1 MLDLA
6 NKAKAA
12 VFILLAC
19 AALTFTAT
27 DASARRYAAIIVD
40 AETGRVLHK
49 SSADVRNH
57 PASLTKIMTLYLA
70 FEELEKGTLTLN
82 QRLPVSRKAQR
93 QPPSKLNLRRGQTIK
108 VKDAILALVTK
119 SANDVAVVL
128 AEAIAGSEAKFAKRM
143 TDKARA
149 LGMSRTTFK
158 NASGLYAKGQLSTAR
173 DMAVLG
179 RKIYERFPKK
189 YRYFSTQSFTYK
201 GRRYRNHNKL
211 LRSYE
216 GTDGIKTGYIGA
228 SGFNLVASVKRHNRH
243 LIGVVF
249 GGRTGKSRDRQMKKI
264 LNRSFRKIQIASVRA
279 PERPSAL
286 PTSITGVKPP
296 RNPFKQVVT
305 AALDETGTDGVDL
318 SAIDE
323 KPETHDW
330 TPRVGW
336 GIQVGAF
343 RHKIRAQ
350 QAARLAAAQIRPIT
364 SKAQILI
371 STVKAKTGRL
381 YQARLVGFTEPQA
394 RNACDVVADSKL
406 ACVPVPPESLDKL
419 AFKTSRKD
427 G

>member
-6 NKAKAA
+6 IKAKAA
-12 VFILLAC
+12 FFITVIC

-40 AETGRVLHK
+40 AETGQVLHE

-70 FEELEKGTLTLN
+70 FEELEKGRLTLK

-93 QPPSKLNLRRGQTIK
+93 QPPSKLNLRRGQTIA
-108 VKDAILALVTK
+108 VEDAILALVTK

-128 AEAIAGSEAKFAKRM
+128 AEAIAGSETKFAKRM
-143 TDKARA
+143 TAKARA
-149 LGMSRTTFK
+149 LGMTKTTFK

-173 DMAVLG
+173 DMALLG
-179 RKIYERFPKK
+179 RRIHERFPEK
-189 YRYFSTQSFTYK
+189 YRYFSTRSFTYK
-201 GRRYRNHNKL
+201 GRRYSNHNKL

-228 SGFNLVASVKRHNRH
+228 SGFNLVASVKRHGRRI
-243 LIGVVF
+243 IGVVF
-249 GGRTGKSRDRQMKKI
+249 GGRTGKTRDRQMKKL
-264 LNRSFRKIQIASVRA
+264 LNNSFRRIQIAAVRP
-279 PERPSAL
+279 PERPNSF
-286 PTSITGVKPP
+286 PTTIAGVKPP
-296 RNPFKQVVT
+296 ANPFDKVVT
-305 AALDETGTDGVDL
+305 AAVDESTLTAPSPANNAAPSWNAEVD
-318 SAIDE
+318 
-323 KPETHDW
+323 
-330 TPRVGW
+330 W

-364 SKAQILI
+364 SDAQILI
-371 STVKAKTGRL
+371 STVSAEMGRL
-381 YQARLVGFTEPQA
+381 YQARLVGFTEPEA
-394 RNACDVVADSKL
+394 RSACSAVKSTDL

-419 AFKTSRKD
+419 AFKN
-427 G
+427 